1 MEACTQDVAGRTR
14 HHQYGFQAMK
24 NSRVIPVKTGI
35 QQLNQPAQ
43 RTEASFFL
51 ATRENLN
58 QLDSRLRGN
67 DGVA

>member
-1 MEACTQDVAGRTR
+1 
-14 HHQYGFQAMK
+14 MK
-24 NSRVIPVKTGI
+24 NSHVIPVKTGI

-43 RTEASFFL
+43 RTEARFFL